1 MKYHISLNF
10 SPEKILSRRGLGS
23 SHGAR
28 LRLAQ
33 SVRAR
38 CDKYVPLDTGY
49 LKNSAQISPDGSKIT
64 YSAPDARAHYYGLYH
79 HSDPNRGRFWEK
91 RMLAGERDGLIS
103 DVKTV
108 TGGR

>member
-1 MKYHISLNF
+1 MNAHITVNF
-10 SPEKILSRRGLGS
+10 LPEKILVRRGLGS
-23 SHGAR
+23 SHRAR
-28 LRLAQ
+28 IRLAQ

-38 CDKYVPLDTGY
+38 CDKYVPFDTGY
-49 LKNSAQISPDGSKIT
+49 LKSTAQIAPDGSKIT
-64 YSAPDARAHYYGLYH
+64 YSAPYARAQYYGTYH

-91 RMLAGERDGLIS
+91 RMLAGESGGLIS